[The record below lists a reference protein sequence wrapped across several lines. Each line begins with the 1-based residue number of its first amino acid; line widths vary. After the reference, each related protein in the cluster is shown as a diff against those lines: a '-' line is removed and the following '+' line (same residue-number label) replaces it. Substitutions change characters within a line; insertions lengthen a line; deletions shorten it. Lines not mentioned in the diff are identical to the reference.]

1 MISVVVHQV
10 LSVAKTSPFVP
21 LFINS
26 NSKVHNN
33 ALEGLVKTDA
43 KYFDV
48 NPTGIVIN
56 RFCKDAGSIDNFL
69 IDNVNFLSYN
79 GLVIIFAIML
89 AFIILPLMIIA
100 FPVLVLLYFYGSLLL
115 KETDY
120 KTNLKKMTLY
130 QSHKQIKTIN
140 FLPF

>member
-1 MISVVVHQV
+1 VIHQV

-69 IDNVNFLSYN
+69 IDNVNFYH
-79 GLVIIFAIML
+79 IM
-89 AFIILPLMIIA
+89 A
-100 FPVLVLLYFYGSLLL
+100 
-115 KETDY
+115 
-120 KTNLKKMTLY
+120 
-130 QSHKQIKTIN
+130 
-140 FLPF
+140 